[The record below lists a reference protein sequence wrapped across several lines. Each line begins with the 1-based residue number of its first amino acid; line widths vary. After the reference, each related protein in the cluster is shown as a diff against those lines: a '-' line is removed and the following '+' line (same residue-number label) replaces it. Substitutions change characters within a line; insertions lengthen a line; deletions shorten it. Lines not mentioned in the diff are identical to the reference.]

1 MSPEENEDTV
11 TEQVISVGEAAY
23 LKHLEEMKV
32 QMEHQTQAMGRIAN
46 ALELMF
52 SRICLEIDEAKAEDG
67 N

>member
-1 MSPEENEDTV
+1 MSPENENTMNL
-11 TEQVISVGEAAY
+11 QVISAGEAAY
-23 LKHLEEMKV
+23 LKHLESMQI

-46 ALELMF
+46 TLDLIF